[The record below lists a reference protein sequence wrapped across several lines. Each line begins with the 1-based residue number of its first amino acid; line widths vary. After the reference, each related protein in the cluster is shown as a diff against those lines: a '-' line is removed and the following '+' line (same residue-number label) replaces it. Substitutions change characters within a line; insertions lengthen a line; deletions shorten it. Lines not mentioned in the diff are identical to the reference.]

1 MQNFNYHQHTFRCG
15 HADMDV
21 QDEDYVKEYIKMGFK
36 KIAFTDHAPEKNVID
51 TRQNMRMPY
60 SKKNEYLNSIKNL
73 KEKYKD
79 KIEIET
85 GFEVEYLPGEEEN
98 ILELKSDVDKIILGQ
113 HFVYDNN
120 RNLRII
126 GKVDLTDEELIRYAE
141 YVEKAIELG
150 IPNIIAHPDF
160 FMYRRE
166 NFGEVEEKVTKRICE
181 AAERK
186 NIILEINLSRVF
198 AKTYYENKELNN
210 DSFEKQRE
218 KLKKFERIDY
228 PCKEFWQI
236 ASNYNINVLYGI
248 DVHHKKQI
256 SIYKELIKLVNEFLG
271 EEIISKLKFI

>member
-1 MQNFNYHQHTFRCG
+1 
-15 HADMDV
+15 MDV